1 MEQLEYNYLGIEV
14 GKNPRMDLKL
24 TNDLKKKNIQ
34 YEVTTIDINDISN
47 DCIIINFSS
56 YYRLIR
62 GTNLEKFL
70 IRYYFFSSR
79 VIRNKST
86 VVYIGKNLNE
96 IVNNDFINLV
106 FSKSTTMVLN
116 FSRGSKNKYIHI
128 SKITPDM
135 IDNGEFISLHYM
147 NLPENKNHLLGLKLG
162 LVRGLFFEN
171 PYLEK
176 FLYNELN

>member
-24 TNDLKKKNIQ
+24 TNDFKKKNIQ
-34 YEVTTIDINDISN
+34 YEVTTIDINNVSN
-47 DCIIINFSS
+47 DCIVISFSS

-70 IRYYFFSSR
+70 FKYYFFS
-79 VIRNKST
+79 IRIIREEST
-86 VVYIGKNLNE
+86 VVYIGKNINE

-106 FSKSTTMVLN
+106 FSKSTTMVLK
-116 FSRGSKNKYIHI
+116 FMGGSKSKYIHV

-135 IDNGEFISLHYM
+135 IDNDDFIKPYC
-147 NLPENKNHLLGLKLG
+147 LPENKNHLLGLKLG
-162 LVRGLFFEN
+162 LVRGLFSEN
-171 PYLEK
+171 PYLENYLHNR
-176 FLYNELN
+176 F

>member
-34 YEVTTIDINDISN
+34 YRVTTINIIDNTSSDCVVIS
-47 DCIIINFSS
+47 FSS

-62 GTNLEKFL
+62 GTNFEKFL
-70 IRYYFFSSR
+70 IRYYFFSAR
-79 VIRNKST
+79 IIREEST
-86 VVYIGKNLNE
+86 VIYIGENINE

-116 FSRGSKNKYIHI
+116 FSRSSKNKYIHI

-135 IDNGEFISLHYM
+135 IDNDDFIKPYY
-147 NLPENKNHLLGLKLG
+147 LPENKNHLLGLKLG

-171 PYLEK
+171 PYLENYLHNR
-176 FLYNELN
+176 F

>member
-1 MEQLEYNYLGIEV
+1 MNELEYNYLGIEV

-34 YEVTTIDINDISN
+34 YRVTTINIIDNTSSDCVVIS
-47 DCIIINFSS
+47 FSS

-70 IRYYFFSSR
+70 FNYYFSSTII
-79 VIRNKST
+79 IREEST
-86 VVYIGKNLNE
+86 VVYIGENINE

-106 FSKSTTMVLN
+106 FSKSTTMVLK
-116 FSRGSKNKYIHI
+116 FMGGSKSKYIHV

-135 IDNGEFISLHYM
+135 IDNDDFIKPYC
-147 NLPENKNHLLGLKLG
+147 LPENKNHLLGLKLG
-162 LVRGLFFEN
+162 LVRGLFSEN
-171 PYLEK
+171 PYLENYLHNR
-176 FLYNELN
+176 F